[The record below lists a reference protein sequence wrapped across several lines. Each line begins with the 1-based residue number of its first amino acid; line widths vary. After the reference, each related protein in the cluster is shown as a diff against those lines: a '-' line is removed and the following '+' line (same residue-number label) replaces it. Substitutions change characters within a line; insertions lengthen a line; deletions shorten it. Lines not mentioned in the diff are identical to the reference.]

1 MKVKAKI
8 LVELSREESL
18 SLLEEVKDIEV
29 GVRPILHELLDR
41 VAEDRSI
48 ECYESQG
55 QVSSETIQRYI
66 EEQRRT

>member
-41 VAEDRSI
+41 VAEALGKEI
-48 ECYESQG
+48 
-55 QVSSETIQRYI
+55 
-66 EEQRRT
+66 